1 MREPSYRSRRSMTV
15 TLLIVNVVAFF
26 VQCVVYGHYPPV
38 PNPFV
43 PNLGDYFALSVEGLR
58 HGYVWQLLTFQLM
71 HGSPTHLLF
80 NCLAIYI
87 FGREVEEALGRK
99 SFLTLYFTSGVI
111 GGLFQAPAGG
121 LLPGPFPGATVC

>member
-1 MREPSYRSRRSMTV
+1 MLDDRLYMRRAAFGPLRPATIS
-15 TLLIVNVVAFF
+15 LLILNVVAYLIQLAVSGLMRF
-26 VQCVVYGHYPPV
+26 PT
-38 PNPFV
+38 NE
-43 PNLGDYFALSVEGLR
+43 YFALSVEGLR

-111 GGLFQAPAGG
+111 GGLCQA
-121 LLPGPFPGATVC
+121 L